1 MMSGGRTSS
10 GGFGG
15 FDFSHAGFENV
26 GQTASARKSGANEE
40 LDITKLVNDSVSS
53 FKEPAKQKNITIEK
67 EIEENVICKADKES
81 MTQLINILTDNAVKY
96 ADEASTIK
104 VKLKKHDKHM
114 KLSISN
120 TCSNLP
126 DVPPEK
132 MFDRF
137 YKGDSARTQKSGGF
151 GIGLSVAQAV
161 AESHKGTIKATYPT
175 ENTIKF
181 EVEI

>member
-1 MMSGGRTSS
+1 
-10 GGFGG
+10 
-15 FDFSHAGFENV
+15 
-26 GQTASARKSGANEE
+26 
-40 LDITKLVNDSVSS
+40 
-53 FKEPAKQKNITIEK
+53 
-67 EIEENVICKADKES
+67 
-81 MTQLINILTDNAVKY
+81 
-96 ADEASTIK
+96 
-104 VKLKKHDKHM
+104 
-114 KLSISN
+114 
-120 TCSNLP
+120 
-126 DVPPEK
+126 